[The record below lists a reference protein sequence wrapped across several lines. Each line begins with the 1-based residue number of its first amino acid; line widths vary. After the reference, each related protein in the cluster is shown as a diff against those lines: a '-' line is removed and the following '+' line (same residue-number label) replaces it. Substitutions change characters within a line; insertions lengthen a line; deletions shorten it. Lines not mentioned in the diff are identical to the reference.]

1 MRPNS
6 RRSRAPSAPVPDV
19 ERRESTDAART
30 ALARRVIFGC
40 VIVAFLDGFDT
51 QAIGPAIP
59 AIAAQLGLEPD
70 AMGSVLGASQIGFL
84 IGAFLFGAL
93 GDRFGRKRMLLL
105 STALFTVGTLA
116 TALSSSLP
124 ALLLSRVI
132 TGLGLGGAS
141 PNFISLVGEFA
152 SPERR
157 ARTVTMLW
165 AAVPLGGM
173 VGAFATGQI
182 VPVYGWHAVFLI
194 GAIAPVPVLAGVAL
208 LFPESREAADVAARP
223 VGALFASDIRTTT
236 LLLWITSFLTWS
248 TIVVTALWLP
258 ALLQRAGWSGPQAAT
273 MLALNNGGGIICT
286 LVVGL
291 LIGRG
296 GAHRALVATLIA
308 ACGLIALMGSLTS
321 IVPAFAVLAIAAGCA
336 TSAAGGTL
344 LAVSAGTYTPAARST
359 GVGWALGV
367 GRTGTVL
374 GPLAIGIMLGMG
386 ATVATAFA
394 AIAALALL
402 GVLTALLLMRASRSP
417 AFRHGV

>member
-1 MRPNS
+1 MR
-6 RRSRAPSAPVPDV
+6 A
-19 ERRESTDAART
+19 
-30 ALARRVIFGC
+30 ALARRVILGC
-40 VIVAFLDGFDT
+40 AIVAFLDGFDT

-59 AIAAQLGLEPD
+59 AIATQLGLRPD

-105 STALFTVGTLA
+105 TTALFALGTLA
-116 TALSSSLP
+116 TALSGSLP
-124 ALLLSRVI
+124 VLLLSRVV

-152 SPERR
+152 APERR

-173 VGAFATGQI
+173 VGAFTTGQI
-182 VPVYGWHAVFLI
+182 VPLYGWHTVFLI
-194 GAIAPVPVLAGVAL
+194 GAIAPVPVLAAVAL
-208 LFPESREAADVAARP
+208 LFPESREAAHIEARP
-223 VGALFASDIRTTT
+223 VGALFARDIRTTT

-258 ALLQRAGWSGPQAAT
+258 ALLQRAGWSGPHAAS
-273 MLALNNGGGIICT
+273 MLALNNGGGIIGT

-296 GAHRALVATLIA
+296 GAHRALVAALVA
-308 ACGLIALMGSLTS
+308 AGGLIALMGTLTS
-321 IVPAFAVLAIAAGCA
+321 VAPVFAALAIAAGCA

-344 LAVSAGTYTPAARST
+344 LAVSAGTYAPAARST

-386 ATVATAFA
+386 ASVAAAFA
-394 AIAALALL
+394 AIAAIAFL
-402 GVLTALLLMRASRSP
+402 GGLTALLLTRATLP
-417 AFRHGV
+417 APSLHGV